1 MGIRKYRGQIVCDKR
16 WPDGSRIIRKCSN
29 RTNAKGLLARIEAAI
44 AGGTWLEFKNSLA
57 LRNRE
62 AVTLKQFSSDY
73 MDGYVI
79 TRNKRKTWL
88 RKQTSLKSLNRFM
101 GRTNLEAITP
111 AQLHS
116 YVRNRK
122 KRGLANGTI
131 NRDIAT
137 IKHLFSYAE
146 ECGFITSNP
155 IEKFRT
161 LPEDRREQPRYT
173 DQQIQSVIDA
183 VTPNYCKPPF
193 IFIRETGCRREEAFS
208 LQDWQIQEDSSLVV
222 FSENTK
228 SRKFRYVPLTEQ
240 AIEAAKAPTQ
250 LQGCPYVFYNPS
262 SGTRWHDCRKP
273 WEKARVAAG
282 VPQLQV
288 KDLRRHFA
296 IKLAENGADMH
307 DIQQVLGHA
316 SVATTE
322 RHYAQFSPRHS
333 ARKILRVLEGG
344 KNFRDDVEEETK
356 RKQASRM
363 TRRAR

>member
-29 RTNAKGLLARIEAAI
+29 RTQAKGLLARIEAAI
-44 AGGTWLEFKNSLA
+44 ADGTWLEFKNSLA

-161 LPEDRREQPRYT
+161 LPEDRREQPRYVA
-173 DQQIQSVIDA
+173 Q
-183 VTPNYCKPPF
+183 
-193 IFIRETGCRREEAFS
+193 
-208 LQDWQIQEDSSLVV
+208 
-222 FSENTK
+222 
-228 SRKFRYVPLTEQ
+228 
-240 AIEAAKAPTQ
+240 
-250 LQGCPYVFYNPS
+250 
-262 SGTRWHDCRKP
+262 
-273 WEKARVAAG
+273 RV
-282 VPQLQV
+282 
-288 KDLRRHFA
+288 DRRH
-296 IKLAENGADMH
+296 IPD
-307 DIQQVLGHA
+307 
-316 SVATTE
+316 T
-322 RHYAQFSPRHS
+322 
-333 ARKILRVLEGG
+333 
-344 KNFRDDVEEETK
+344 
-356 RKQASRM
+356 
-363 TRRAR
+363 